1 VRLHKWYN
9 YLMDKYKF
17 KVELQV
23 EVEAFDVHD
32 AQIVIGD
39 YLGPGPMDDIIQITK
54 MTIKHS

>member
-1 VRLHKWYN
+1 
-9 YLMDKYKF
+9 MDKYKF

-23 EVEAFDVHD
+23 EVEAFDPHD